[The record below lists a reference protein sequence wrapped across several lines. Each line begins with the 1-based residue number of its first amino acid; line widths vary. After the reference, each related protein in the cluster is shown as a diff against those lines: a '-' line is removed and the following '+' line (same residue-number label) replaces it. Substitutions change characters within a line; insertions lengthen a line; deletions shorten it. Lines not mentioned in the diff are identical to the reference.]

1 MAQKTRLLIPGPT
14 PVPPAVAEAMA
25 RPLIGHRTKD
35 FADLYA
41 RLEKKL
47 QQVFST
53 KNEVYILTSSG
64 SGGMEAAVANVINPG
79 DRVLALVTGKF
90 GERFA
95 ELAQAYGADVDAL
108 EFGWGNPV
116 DVDLVA
122 GKLKAGKYKAV
133 LATHNETSTT
143 VTNDIKGIGDLTRRH
158 GALLLVDAVSSLG
171 GMEICADDWGID
183 ILVTASQKA
192 LMVPPGLA
200 MVSVSPRAWEMIK
213 ETRSPRYYFSLPAAK
228 KSLEKFNTPYTP
240 AVPFFVGLDVALDMI
255 LSEGLP
261 NVYKRHRTFA
271 AAVRDAV
278 KAMGLNLLAPEG
290 CASSVV
296 TGVWAPEGMNADD
309 FRKVVL
315 NDFGILLAGGQS
327 QLKGRIFRISHMGY
341 IDAVDV
347 LGAIAAIEI
356 ALKRSGLPITLGGG
370 VAAAQAV
377 FAGRDKVV

>member
-1 MAQKTRLLIPGPT
+1 MAQKTRLFIPGPT
-14 PVPPAVAEAMA
+14 PIPQAVTEAMA

-41 RLEKKL
+41 RLEKNL
-47 QQVFST
+47 QQIFRT
-53 KNEVYILTSSG
+53 ENEVYILTSSG
-64 SGGMEAAVANVINPG
+64 SGGMEAAVANVVNPG

-95 ELAQAYGADVDAL
+95 ELAQAYGAKVDAL

-116 DVDLVA
+116 DLGQVEKNLRA
-122 GKLKAGKYKAV
+122 ERYKAV

-143 VTNDIKGIGDLTRRH
+143 VTNDIKGIGDLTRRY

-171 GMEICADDWGID
+171 GMEICADEWGID
-183 ILVTASQKA
+183 MLVTASQKA

-200 MVSVSPRAWEMIK
+200 MVSVSRRAWEMIK
-213 ETRSPRYYFSLPAAK
+213 ETRSPRFYFSLPAAK
-228 KSLEKFNTPYTP
+228 KSLEKYNTPYTP

-255 LSEGLP
+255 LSEGLSV
-261 NVYKRHRTFA
+261 VYNRHRTFA
-271 AAVRDAV
+271 AAVREAV
-278 KAMGLNLLAPEG
+278 KAMGLKLLAPEA

-309 FRKVVL
+309 FRKGL
-315 NDFGILLAGGQS
+315 MNDFGILLAGGQS

-341 IDAVDV
+341 IDAVDI

-356 ALKRSGLPITLGGG
+356 ALQRSGLPVTLGSG

-377 FAGRDKVV
+377 FAGGDKIV